1 MKKYF
6 LIVLIIIVSFFIF
19 LPKILP
25 AKNENQTKENYQP
38 TKKEEAA
45 VANQT
50 ESKIVFNQRAEAPIF
65 LFHHIRPF
73 DKNLSQ
79 AELDLTVW
87 QNIFEEQLKFF
98 NQNGFHSVSLEELYD
113 YFYPHTQNSQGMNK
127 EIRPESHSLE
137 LGVGV
142 YQGKPLPAKPFILT
156 FDDGYEDF
164 YQVVWPLLQKY
175 QTKATIFVITGLVNQ
190 PGYLTWSQ
198 IEELAKSDLIE
209 FGAHTIDHKYLSL
222 SPPSLTFY
230 RLSQEIFGPKTE
242 LEKRT
247 GRKIDFFSY
256 PYGFYNQQILDLVK
270 EAKYAGAVTTD
281 GGVWQEAE
289 KIYELKRLRL
299 SNSDTAGNLNYRL
312 KGLLSVHYFNS
323 ESNF

>member
-6 LIVLIIIVSFFIF
+6 LISLIIIVSFFIF

-25 AKNENQTKENYQP
+25 AKNENKTKENHQP

-50 ESKIVFNQRAEAPIF
+50 ELKTVFNQRAEVPTF

-98 NQNGFHSVSLEELYD
+98 NQNGFHSISLEDLHN
-113 YFYPHTQNSQGMNK
+113 YF
-127 EIRPESHSLE
+127 
-137 LGVGV
+137 
-142 YQGKPLPAKPFILT
+142 YQGKSLPAKPYILT

-164 YQVVWPLLQKY
+164 YQVAWPLLQKY

-190 PGYLTWSQ
+190 PGYLTWPQ

-222 SPPSLTFY
+222 APPSLTFY

-242 LEKRT
+242 LKKRT
-247 GRKIDFFSY
+247 GRRVEFFSY

-299 SNSDTAGNLNYRL
+299 SNSDSGVNLEYRL
-312 KGLLSVHYFNS
+312 KGILSVKYFNY
-323 ESNF
+323 EKHEK